1 MKIRNTATI
10 LNEAKKVKKNL
21 LKQKKLFGFIDDS
34 SGMRY
39 VIPALFMEIMELTDG
54 KRYYTWFKKEFP
66 DDIGEPYM
74 HLQWLLLFYYRK
86 EFKIALKIL
95 KEIIHQNIHLIPLIL
110 NQPLKHIDGFWYGSN
125 YEDENYIS
133 KAEIDKINCINAD
146 FKEWLN
152 NNYGKKEYQE
162 IVTKYIELR
171 KELNETHELKK
182 RQDILQKEHE
192 LFE

>member
-1 MKIRNTATI
+1 MKIKNPTSI
-10 LNEAKKVKKNL
+10 LNKTKKIKRNL
-21 LKQKKLFGFIDDS
+21 LKQKQLLGFIDDS

-39 VIPALFMEIMELTDG
+39 MIPAMLMEIMELTEG

-74 HLQWLLLFYYRK
+74 YLQWLLLFYYRK
-86 EFKIALKIL
+86 EYKIAFIIL
-95 KEIIHQNIHLIPLIL
+95 KEIIHQNIHLIPLVL
-110 NQPLKHIDGFWYGSN
+110 NQPLKHIDGFWYSSN
-125 YEDENYIS
+125 YEDEDYIS
-133 KAEIDKINCINAD
+133 KAEIDKMNYINAD

-152 NNYGKKEYQE
+152 KNYGKKEYQE

-171 KELNETHELKK
+171 KELNETHELIK
-182 RQDILQKEHE
+182 RQEILQKEQK